1 MRSTNKKNIE
11 NLNNNNISLN
21 ESDDDNHDDNS
32 DEEQEKNQEKIT
44 THLYIHITLITQLV
58 KKTNGE
64 YPCICHNLSKEDCEK
79 SKFDANSINNINFSI
94 NKDNYNNNNQINLL
108 DNNISNINNQNL
120 LNPNSEINQN
130 KNINNIN
137 NNFDYNKKDNINNI
151 KQNNNINQINN
162 INNEI
167 NSATNIFL
175 EEEIVP
181 NLEIQ
186 MTNDGKIFMKNLINK
201 LKYLGYPTV
210 GALFSIY
217 IKTAGDYVYL
227 GSDPIDPNLYIDQ
240 NLVDFENLKIKIVS
254 YLEDKLVKK
263 TEKQLFD
270 KKEINKNQ
278 KDKRTKERKIEFIVE
293 KVNAWR
299 RLYNGFY
306 NENGE
311 YTRYSLDQA
320 AKMVGISKKSL
331 DDYLLQLRLGRKYGF
346 NFNQNKTK
354 KVGILRAF
362 VKRHRAMNQNQN
374 SINNSKI
381 HNDTDNGKENG
392 GDGEGEGDGDNEQQ
406 GSNDSDDSGN

>member
-1 MRSTNKKNIE
+1 MKSSNKKSTDKNIM
-11 NLNNNNISLN
+11 NLN
-21 ESDDDNHDDNS
+21 ESDEDNHDEGDNDS

-44 THLYIHITLITQLV
+44 THLFIHITLITQLV
-58 KKTNGE
+58 KKVNGE

-79 SKFDANSINNINFSI
+79 NKKDSNSMNNINFNVI
-94 NKDNYNNNNQINLL
+94 KDNYNNNNLMNNDISNLKEQNILISDTSKINQTQQL
-108 DNNISNINNQNL
+108 NNLNSNFSFNEKDKININQNTIANEENNGSNIN
-120 LNPNSEINQN
+120 
-130 KNINNIN
+130 
-137 NNFDYNKKDNINNI
+137 
-151 KQNNNINQINN
+151 
-162 INNEI
+162 
-167 NSATNIFL
+167 TFL

-181 NLEIQ
+181 DLEIQ
-186 MTNDGKIFMKNLINK
+186 MTNEGKIFMKNIINK

-217 IKTAGDYVYL
+217 IKTAGEYVYL

-240 NLVDFENLKIKIVS
+240 TFVDFDNLKIKIVS

-270 KKEINKNQ
+270 KKDTNKNQ

-362 VKRHRAMNQNQN
+362 VKRHRAMNQN
-374 SINNSKI
+374 STNNSKNQNEI
-381 HNDTDNGKENG
+381 DNDKDENE
-392 GDGEGEGDGDNEQQ
+392 DGEGDNEQQ

>member
-1 MRSTNKKNIE
+1 MRSTNKKNNE
-11 NLNNNNISLN
+11 NNNNISLN
-21 ESDDDNHDDNS
+21 ESDEDNRDDNLS
-32 DEEQEKNQEKIT
+32 EENQDKNQQALT
-44 THLYIHITLITQLV
+44 THLYIHITLITQLI
-58 KKTNGE
+58 KKTSGE
-64 YPCICHNLSKEDCEK
+64 YPCICKNLSKEDCIK
-79 SKFDANSINNINFSI
+79 NKIDINSINNNINFNVI
-94 NKDNYNNNNQINLL
+94 KDNFNNNLNII
-108 DNNISNINNQNL
+108 DNNISNINEPNLIELNQN
-120 LNPNSEINQN
+120 NIDNNIN
-130 KNINNIN
+130 KNISQNNIN
-137 NNFDYNKKDNINNI
+137 SNT
-151 KQNNNINQINN
+151 QNSN
-162 INNEI
+162 
-167 NSATNIFL
+167 TFL

-186 MTNDGKIFMKNLINK
+186 MTNDGKIFMKNIINK

-217 IKTAGDYVYL
+217 INSAEDYVYL

-240 NLVDFENLKIKIVS
+240 SLVDFENLKIKIVS
-254 YLEDKLVKK
+254 YLEDKLIKK
-263 TEKQLFD
+263 TEKQLID
-270 KKEINKNQ
+270 KKEVNKNQ

-362 VKRHRAMNQNQN
+362 VKRHRANNQNNLDSKNQN
-374 SINNSKI
+374 DIV
-381 HNDTDNGKENG
+381 NGKENE
-392 GDGEGEGDGDNEQQ
+392 EGEGDNEQQ
-406 GSNDSDDSGN
+406 CSNDSDDSGD

>member
-1 MRSTNKKNIE
+1 MKSNKKNTE
-11 NLNNNNISLN
+11 NKNSHNISLN
-21 ESDDDNHDDNS
+21 ESEEENHDDNFS
-32 DEEQEKNQEKIT
+32 DEDQEKNQEKT
-44 THLYIHITLITQLV
+44 TTNLFIHVTLITQLI
-58 KKTNGE
+58 KKINGE
-64 YPCICHNLSKEDCEK
+64 YPCICHNLSKEDCENNK
-79 SKFDANSINNINFSI
+79 IENNSINNINFNI
-94 NKDNYNNNNQINLL
+94 IKDNYNNNINLI
-108 DNNISNINNQNL
+108 DNNISSLNEQNILLQNSSKL
-120 LNPNSEINQN
+120 SQGKHLENMNS
-130 KNINNIN
+130 
-137 NNFDYNKKDNINNI
+137 NFDFNKKDTINITSKSTVNLNINDI
-151 KQNNNINQINN
+151 IQNN
-162 INNEI
+162 
-167 NSATNIFL
+167 TFY

-186 MTNDGKIFMKNLINK
+186 MTTDGKIFMKNIISK

-210 GALFSIY
+210 GALFSVY
-217 IKTAGDYVYL
+217 IKTALDYVYL
-227 GSDPIDPNLYIDQ
+227 GSDPIDPNLYLDET
-240 NLVDFENLKIKIVS
+240 LVDFDNLKIKIVS

-270 KKEINKNQ
+270 KKENNKNQ

-362 VKRHRAMNQNQN
+362 VKRHRAMNQNIFSN
-374 SINNSKI
+374 FNSKI
-381 HNDTDNGKENG
+381 QNNEIDNERENDDDAEGENG
-392 GDGEGEGDGDNEQQ
+392 QPC
-406 GSNDSDDSGN
+406 SNDSEDSVD

>member
-1 MRSTNKKNIE
+1 MKSSNKKSTDKNIM
-11 NLNNNNISLN
+11 NLN
-21 ESDDDNHDDNS
+21 ESDEDNHDEGDNDS

-44 THLYIHITLITQLV
+44 THLFIHITLITQLV
-58 KKTNGE
+58 KKVNGE

-79 SKFDANSINNINFSI
+79 NKKDSNLENINFNVI
-94 NKDNYNNNNQINLL
+94 KDNYNNINLM
-108 DNNISNINNQNL
+108 NNDASNIKEQNL
-120 LNPNSEINQN
+120 LISNTSKINQTQQINSLNSNFSFSEKDKININQN
-130 KNINNIN
+130 KIINEDDNGSNIN
-137 NNFDYNKKDNINNI
+137 
-151 KQNNNINQINN
+151 
-162 INNEI
+162 
-167 NSATNIFL
+167 TFL

-181 NLEIQ
+181 DLEIQ
-186 MTNDGKIFMKNLINK
+186 MTNDGKIFMKNIINK

-217 IKTAGDYVYL
+217 IKTAEEYVYL
-227 GSDPIDPNLYIDQ
+227 GSDPIDPNLFIDQ
-240 NLVDFENLKIKIVS
+240 TLVDFDNLKIKIVS

-270 KKEINKNQ
+270 KKDANKNQ

-362 VKRHRAMNQNQN
+362 VKRHRAMNQN
-374 SINNSKI
+374 STNNSKNQNEI
-381 HNDTDNGKENG
+381 DNDKEENE
-392 GDGEGEGDGDNEQQ
+392 DGEGDNEQQ

>member
-1 MRSTNKKNIE
+1 MKSSNKKSTDKNIM
-11 NLNNNNISLN
+11 NLN
-21 ESDDDNHDDNS
+21 ESDEDNHDEGDNDS

-44 THLYIHITLITQLV
+44 THLFIHITLITQLV
-58 KKTNGE
+58 KKVNGE

-79 SKFDANSINNINFSI
+79 NKKDSNSMNNINFNVI
-94 NKDNYNNNNQINLL
+94 KDNYNNNNLMNNDISNLKEQNILISDTSKINQTQQL
-108 DNNISNINNQNL
+108 NNLNSNFSFNEKDKININQNTIANEENNGSNIN
-120 LNPNSEINQN
+120 
-130 KNINNIN
+130 
-137 NNFDYNKKDNINNI
+137 
-151 KQNNNINQINN
+151 
-162 INNEI
+162 
-167 NSATNIFL
+167 TFL

-181 NLEIQ
+181 DLEIQ
-186 MTNDGKIFMKNLINK
+186 MTNEGKIFMKNIINK

-217 IKTAGDYVYL
+217 IKTAGEYVYL

-240 NLVDFENLKIKIVS
+240 TLVDFDNLKIKIVS

-270 KKEINKNQ
+270 KKDTNKNQ

-362 VKRHRAMNQNQN
+362 VKRHRAMNQN
-374 SINNSKI
+374 STNNSKNQNEI
-381 HNDTDNGKENG
+381 DNDKEENE
-392 GDGEGEGDGDNEQQ
+392 DGEGDNEQQ

>member
-1 MRSTNKKNIE
+1 MKSTNKKNTE
-11 NLNNNNISLN
+11 NNNNNISLN
-21 ESDDDNHDDNS
+21 ESDEENRDDNFS
-32 DEEQEKNQEKIT
+32 DEDQDKNQQKMT
-44 THLYIHITLITQLV
+44 THLYIHITLSTRLI

-64 YPCICHNLSKEDCEK
+64 YPCICNNLSKEDCIK
-79 SKFDANSINNINFSI
+79 NKIDMNTINNINFSVI
-94 NKDNYNNNNQINLL
+94 KDNFNNNLSII
-108 DNNISNINNQNL
+108 DNNISNINEQNIL
-120 LNPNSEINQN
+120 IPKNTQINQKN
-130 KNINNIN
+130 TDNINNIN
-137 NNFDYNKKDNINNI
+137 NNIS
-151 KQNNNINQINN
+151 QNNNININNNINN
-162 INNEI
+162 INNI
-167 NSATNIFL
+167 QNSNANTFL

-186 MTNDGKIFMKNLINK
+186 MTNDGKIFMKNIINK

-217 IKTAGDYVYL
+217 IKTAEDYVYI
-227 GSDPIDPNLYIDQ
+227 GSDPIDPNLYIDES
-240 NLVDFENLKIKIVS
+240 LVDFENLKIKIVS

-263 TEKQLFD
+263 TEKQLID

-362 VKRHRAMNQNQN
+362 VKRHRANNQNNQNNQN
-374 SINNSKI
+374 SINNSKNQ
-381 HNDTDNGKENG
+381 NDIDNEKDNE
-392 GDGEGEGDGDNEQQ
+392 EGEGDNEQQ
-406 GSNDSDDSGN
+406 CSNDSDDSGD